1 MNRRDREELTI
12 SPNGRSLDEQPK
24 WRQDFPID
32 WPQAHYLSRRDFTK
46 FMVLISL
53 AFTVGQFWI
62 VLKNFWRRRRGEP
75 PIQQIATIEQL
86 PVGGAKTFVY
96 PEAHDTCLLMRTGE
110 NSFVAYS
117 QKCTHLSCA
126 VVPQPNKN
134 RFFCPC
140 HEGSFDLTSGAPI
153 AGPPQ
158 RPLSQISLEV
168 RGGAIYATGV
178 EVKTI

>member
-1 MNRRDREELTI
+1 
-12 SPNGRSLDEQPK
+12 
-24 WRQDFPID
+24 
-32 WPQAHYLSRRDFTK
+32 
-46 FMVLISL
+46 MVLISL
-53 AFTVGQFWI
+53 AFTAGQFWI

-75 PIQQIATIEQL
+75 PIQQIATTEQL
-86 PVGGAKTFVY
+86 PIGGAKTFIY

-110 NSFVAYS
+110 NTFVAYS

-140 HEGSFDLTSGAPI
+140 HEGSFDLTTGAPI

-158 RPLSQISLEV
+158 RPLSRISLEV
-168 RGGAIYATGV
+168 RGGVIYATGV